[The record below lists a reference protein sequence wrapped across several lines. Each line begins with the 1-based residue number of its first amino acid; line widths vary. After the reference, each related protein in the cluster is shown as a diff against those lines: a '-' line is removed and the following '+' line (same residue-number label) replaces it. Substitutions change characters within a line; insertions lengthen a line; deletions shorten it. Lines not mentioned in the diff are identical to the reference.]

1 MTVNVQEAR
10 EMAALI
16 DPLTRQLGSQLL
28 GTMVRGQPRE
38 PAPQRLHFWRP
49 VEPQQ
54 PAERRRICSLSCS
67 GRWMR
72 SSAMNRN
79 VSKVVRG
86 P

>member
-1 MTVNVQEAR
+1 
-10 EMAALI
+10 MAALI

-38 PAPQRLHFWRP
+38 PAPQRLDFRCP
-49 VEPQQ
+49 VEPNSL
-54 PAERRRICSLSCS
+54 PNAAGSCCLSCS

-72 SSAMNRN
+72 SSAMNSS